1 MSERLEDKFCSVI
14 KKKCL
19 LDGCA
24 QYDLKL
30 KNCAWNLLPL
40 NIYFAS
46 KAIEHALPGGAPP
59 PQPTYPGFPG
69 RY

>member
-24 QYDLKL
+24 QYDQKL
-30 KNCAWNLLPL
+30 HNCAWNLLAL
-40 NIYFAS
+40 NLYNVS
-46 KAIEHALPGGAPP
+46 RSIERALPGGVP
-59 PQPTYPGFPG
+59 PQPGYPGFPG

>member
-1 MSERLEDKFCSVI
+1 MSERLEDKYCSLI

-30 KNCAWNLLPL
+30 KNCVHNLLPL
-40 NIYFAS
+40 NLYYVS
-46 KAIEHALPGGAPP
+46 KAIETAIAGGAPP
-59 PQPTYPGFPG
+59 HPTYPGFPG